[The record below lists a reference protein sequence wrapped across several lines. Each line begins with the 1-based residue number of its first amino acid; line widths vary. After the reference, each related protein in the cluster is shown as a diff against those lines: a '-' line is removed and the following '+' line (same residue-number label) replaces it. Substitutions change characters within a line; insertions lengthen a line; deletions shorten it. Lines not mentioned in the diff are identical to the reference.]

1 MFQALNKRIK
11 IDQTN
16 AAHLKA
22 ALFKYF
28 RFERNMHCVT
38 ETPVFYK
45 DTEDFIAF
53 TKEEIY
59 CIEVKVDKQ
68 DFLNDFKTKQKHVR
82 EMKFDKFYFC
92 IPESLKE
99 FALDYL
105 KSYPNYGL
113 IVVNDNAVSV
123 KRNAKRNFKL
133 GENRFFNK
141 SKKRYLFL
149 RMSSELAN
157 EKIKEIRKER

>member
-1 MFQALNKRIK
+1 
-11 IDQTN
+11 
-16 AAHLKA
+16 
-22 ALFKYF
+22 
-28 RFERNMHCVT
+28 
-38 ETPVFYK
+38 
-45 DTEDFIAF
+45 
-53 TKEEIY
+53 
-59 CIEVKVDKQ
+59 
-68 DFLNDFKTKQKHVR
+68 
-82 EMKFDKFYFC
+82 MKFDKFYFC
-92 IPESLKE
+92 IPESLGE

-113 IVVNDNAVSV
+113 IVANDNAVSV